1 MYFVWTHSLNS
12 LSFHSKVKHLDA
24 AAPFPDSDDK
34 DTLYVKLSWDSKTFE
49 VVDAALVESL
59 PAPASSP
66 PPHPKPSLPPSPPC
80 SPPAAATVSQGLSR
94 RALPTPDPTI
104 MRKAAS
110 GEVRYSRATMSAGK
124 SGPIEAESLHSA
136 TKLSASKC
144 LSAKRRNATA
154 RTPGVRKKLE
164 LNSECLI
171 WDMFVSGTSLT
182 SDTKQYHYNET
193 NTLFFGSLIWRLCGI
208 MLHHL

>member
-1 MYFVWTHSLNS
+1 MNLCVSFEWTGPCSPVPQ
-12 LSFHSKVKHLDA
+12 VKHLDG

-34 DTLYVKLSWDSKTFE
+34 DTLYVKLSWDSKTFK
-49 VVDAALVESL
+49 VVDAAVVESQ

-80 SPPAAATVSQGLSR
+80 SPPAAAPASRGPSR

-110 GEVRYSRATMSAGK
+110 GEVRYSRTTMSAGK
-124 SGPIEAESLHSA
+124 AGPLEAESRHSA

-144 LSAKRRNATA
+144 LSDKRRNASA

-164 LNSECLI
+164 LSSESFKTRYKKYICQWRSL
-171 WDMFVSGTSLT
+171 MSGTKRFHFT
-182 SDTKQYHYNET
+182 IKNM
-193 NTLFFGSLIWRLCGI
+193 N
-208 MLHHL
+208 